1 MLILNGR
8 FLLLWKDGVMAE
20 KENDPYVAREGI
32 ESPSLDVLGR
42 NLREQAIQL
51 FS

>member
-1 MLILNGR
+1 MGDFFCCGKI
-8 FLLLWKDGVMAE
+8 GVMEE
-20 KENDPYVAREGI
+20 KENDTYVAREGI

-42 NLREQAIQL
+42 NFREQAIQL